1 MSKFDI
7 YNSHGILCDIFF
19 DNSRAISDPSV
30 RLMFV
35 GLADRGKST
44 LLNHLRWVD
53 RMDRIPV
60 GWRERMC
67 QENNGKIGSQP

>member
-1 MSKFDI
+1 
-7 YNSHGILCDIFF
+7 
-19 DNSRAISDPSV
+19 
-30 RLMFV
+30 MFV

-44 LLNHLRWVD
+44 LLNHLRWVN

-67 QENNGKIGSQP
+67 QENSGKISGQPGILSPSHDVWLFDLVTSVV